1 MNATATIDRNLAL
14 ISPEEQM
21 FLEIL
26 EKNGFK
32 GWERGYNQAEDVLVE
47 LVDGTNLNALWREYQ
62 QTLALFNRER
72 DALLNSLTFDVTNPT
87 ETVMQPSTG
96 EDFEE
101 ASEFGEPKG
110 IRLGKPFSMGYSF
123 KWWDIG
129 VRYTW
134 MYLAEADR
142 AQVDSLHASVLEAG
156 NRLYFTRV
164 MRQIFNPANAIAEI
178 GGNPYNV
185 YALYNNDGTVPPPYR
200 NTTFLGTHT
209 HYVTSGAATIDPGDL
224 NQIEDD
230 LYSHG
235 YRNTLG
241 YQLVLM
247 LNRQEANVVRT
258 FEVGVASSRWTFIPD
273 PAGFGGGTL
282 TPAGQT
288 VQGAPRGRVRN
299 QIGTYGPFLVVEDDY
314 IPAGYVLGYA
324 SGGEQNLGNLVGI
337 RQHATQSLRGLQL
350 VKGATPDY
358 PLVDSFY
365 RFGFGTG
372 VRHRG
377 AGYVMQ
383 ITAAGAYTAP
393 AAYA

>member
-1 MNATATIDRNLAL
+1 MTDLLT
-14 ISPEEQM
+14 PEDEL

-32 GWERGYNQAEDVLVE
+32 GAERGFNQAADVLVE
-47 LVDGTNLNALWREYQ
+47 TVDGVNLNSLWREFQ
-62 QTLALFNRER
+62 ASLRLFNQER
-72 DALLNSLTFDVTNPT
+72 DALLNYLTFDVTNPV
-87 ETVMQPSTG
+87 ESVMQPAAG
-96 EDFEE
+96 ADFEE

-110 IRLGKPFSMGYSF
+110 IRLGVPFSMGYSF

-134 MYLAEADR
+134 MFLAEADA
-142 AQVDSLHASVLEAG
+142 AQIESLNASVLEAG

-164 MRQIFNPANAIAEI
+164 MRQIFNSANTTATIN
-178 GGNPYNV
+178 GDPYNV
-185 YALYNNDGTVPPPYR
+185 YALYNADGTVPPPYR
-200 NTTFLGTHT
+200 NTTFAGSHT
-209 HYVTSGAATIDPGDL
+209 HYVTSGAATIDPGDI

-235 YRNTLG
+235 YRMAQG

-247 LNRQEANVVRT
+247 VNRQEANVIRT
-258 FEVGVASSRWTFIPD
+258 FQVGVASSRWTFIPD

-282 TPAGQT
+282 TPAGQQ
-288 VQGAPRGRVRN
+288 VVGAPSGRIRN

-314 IPAGYVLGYA
+314 IPAGYVLA
-324 SGGEQNLGNLVGI
+324 FATGGEQNLGNLVGI
-337 RQHATQSLRGLQL
+337 RQHAQQGLRGLQL
-350 VKGATPDY
+350 VKGRDNDY
-358 PLVDSFY
+358 PLTDSFY

-383 ITAAGAYTAP
+383 ITAAGAYSPP

>member
-1 MNATATIDRNLAL
+1 MTTTLEL
-14 ISPEEQM
+14 TPQEQI
-21 FLEIL
+21 FAEIL

-32 GWERGYNQAEDVLVE
+32 GWERGFNQLEDVLVE

-62 QTLALFNRER
+62 QTLALFNSER
-72 DALLNSLTFDVTNPT
+72 DALLSYLTFDVTNPT
-87 ETVMQPSTG
+87 ETVMQPSVG

-110 IRLGKPFSMGYSF
+110 IRLGVPFSMGYGF

-134 MYLAEADR
+134 MFLAEADR

-164 MRQIFNPANAIAEI
+164 MRQIFNSANTTATIT
-178 GGNPYNV
+178 GDSYNV
-185 YALYNNDGTVPPPYR
+185 YALYNADGTVPPRYR
-200 NTTFLGTHT
+200 NTTFAGSHT
-209 HYVTSGAATIDPGDL
+209 HYVTSGAATVDPGDL

-247 LNRQEANVVRT
+247 VNRQEANVIRT
-258 FEVGVASSRWTFIPD
+258 FQVGVASSRWTFIPD
-273 PAGFGGGTL
+273 PTGFGGGTL
-282 TPAGQT
+282 TPAG
-288 VQGAPRGRVRN
+288 VQVVGAPTGSVRN

-314 IPAGYVLGYA
+314 IPAGYMLA
-324 SGGEQNLGNLVGI
+324 FATGGEQQIGNLVGI
-337 RQHATQSLRGLQL
+337 RQHANAGLRGLQL
-350 VKGATPDY
+350 VKGKDADY
-358 PLVDSFY
+358 PLTDSFY

-383 ITAAGAYTAP
+383 ITASGTYTVP

>member
-1 MNATATIDRNLAL
+1 MNTTLL
-14 ISPEEQM
+14 TPEDQM

-26 EKNGFK
+26 EKNGIK
-32 GWERGYNQAEDVLVE
+32 GAERGFNQADDVLVE

-62 QTLALFNRER
+62 QTLQMFNRER
-72 DALLNSLTFDVTNPT
+72 DALLSYLTFDVTNPT
-87 ETVMQPSTG
+87 ETVMQPATG

-110 IRLGKPFSMGYSF
+110 IRLGAPFSMGYSF

-134 MYLAEADR
+134 MFLAEADR
-142 AQVDSLHASVLEAG
+142 AQVDALHASVLEAG

-164 MRQIFNPANAIAEI
+164 MRQIFNSANTTATIN
-178 GGNPYNV
+178 GNAYNV
-185 YALYNNDGTVPPPYR
+185 YALYNADGTVPPKYR
-200 NTTFLGTHT
+200 NTSFVGTHT
-209 HYVTSGAATIDPGDL
+209 HYRTSGAATIDPGDL
-224 NQIEDD
+224 NEIEDD

-247 LNRQEANVVRT
+247 VNRQEANVIRT
-258 FEVGVASSRWTFIPD
+258 FQVGVASSRWTFIPD
-273 PAGFGGGTL
+273 PTGFGGGTL

-288 VQGAPRGRVRN
+288 VVGAPTGRVRN

-314 IPAGYVLGYA
+314 IPAGYVLA
-324 SGGEQNLGNLVGI
+324 FATGGEQNLGNLVGI
-337 RQHATQSLRGLQL
+337 RQHSQQSLRGLQL
-350 VKGATPDY
+350 VKGRDNDY
-358 PLVDSFY
+358 PLTDSFY

-377 AGYVMQ
+377 AGFVMQ
-383 ITAAGAYTAP
+383 ITAAGAYSAP